1 MRLVAIATV
10 AASLAGV
17 AQALAQTSLTPPRPA
32 ERDLQEMNS
41 LMTQRAQ
48 DALRQQQ
55 QSFDANR
62 GASSRSAPDVASL
75 GSLQDVPQALR
86 PARIGL

>member
-1 MRLVAIATV
+1 MRLVAIAAV
-10 AASLAGV
+10 VASLAGV
-17 AQALAQTSLTPPRPA
+17 AQALAQTSLSPPRPA

-55 QSFDANR
+55 QSFDSNQKGFEGERQKAIPVLPSDPSYR
-62 GASSRSAPDVASL
+62 GTMFR
-75 GSLQDVPQALR
+75 
-86 PARIGL
+86 

>member
-1 MRLVAIATV
+1 MRLVAIAAV

-17 AQALAQTSLTPPRPA
+17 AQAVAQTSLSPPRPA

-55 QSFDANR
+55 QQSFDSNQKGFEGERQKAIPVLPSDPSYR
-62 GASSRSAPDVASL
+62 GTMFR
-75 GSLQDVPQALR
+75 
-86 PARIGL
+86 